1 MSAVCLQ
8 SLYFLLFSFFFFPG
22 MPKKAV
28 LVLELRWW
36 ILHSDGAPKSLGGN
50 QVLVQTRATRKDL
63 NNGLF
68 KAQLYS
74 KAAASPCQLHLVV

>member
-1 MSAVCLQ
+1 M
-8 SLYFLLFSFFFFPG
+8 LYVSSHCIFFFFLFFFPG

-50 QVLVQTRATRKDL
+50 QVLVQTRATKKDL